1 MPKLWSE
8 TIDEHRR
15 AVRDSILDTTAR
27 LAIEHGVSSVT
38 MSQVA
43 EHAGIGRATLYKYF
57 SDVGTILGAWHEQ
70 QVGNHL
76 GQLMEAGAA
85 EGDASQRLNIL
96 LSTYAR
102 VLRESRR
109 HHDTDLGALVHH
121 GGSHVVHAEQKLRQL
136 MTDSI
141 GAAAA
146 IGAVRADVPAA
157 ELASYCLHALDAAV
171 SLSSEEAVQRLL
183 GFVRAGLDPV

>member
-15 AVRDSILDTTAR
+15 AVRDSILESAAR

-43 EHAGIGRATLYKYF
+43 EEAGIGRATLYKYF
-57 SDVGTILGAWHEQ
+57 PDVGTILSAWHEQ

-76 GQLMEAGAA
+76 GQLVAAGAA
-85 EGDASQRLNIL
+85 ESDASQRLDIL

-102 VLRESRR
+102 ILRESRR

-121 GGSHVVHAEQKLRQL
+121 GGSHVVHAEQELRQL
-136 MTDSI
+136 MADSI
-141 GAAAA
+141 GAAAG

-157 ELASYCLHALDAAV
+157 ELAGYCLHALDAAV
-171 SLSSEEAVQRLL
+171 AATSDAAVARLIR
-183 GFVRAGLDPV
+183 VIRAGLDPI